1 MHGSASNGL
10 ATRPRCSNRDLP
22 YDPHLQTRYPQSMEL
37 LGWSLVILAILL
49 VTGLLGPILGV
60 VLAIAALPLL
70 VVLGVVTFPLLLV
83 LLVLGLVVGV
93 VGSALGVAAGLLG
106 FLLQWGL
113 PLVLLVAGIWLLTRM
128 GRPRLQA

>member
-1 MHGSASNGL
+1 
-10 ATRPRCSNRDLP
+10 
-22 YDPHLQTRYPQSMEL
+22 MEL

-49 VTGLLGPILGV
+49 VTGLLGPILGI

-70 VVLGVVTFPLLLV
+70 AVLGVVTFPLLLV

-93 VGSALGVAAGLLG
+93 VGSALGVAVGLLG

-128 GRPRLQA
+128 RRPRLQA